1 MSSRTPVAVAV
12 VVVRGCRVAIFR
24 RFVPNVFGSVCP
36 RSASWCG
43 SSHIRLPSGV
53 AAAAA
58 RAVFF
63 VGEVSSVFFW
73 VLRFEVFAEPFD
85 FAGEFVD
92 FAEQFLLGDQPVG
105 FFPAQGDVLL
115 QYVVVFFAQQSIER
129 CMSASMSLRRLRRLT
144 SQVTAPAREAARQ
157 GIVSRS
163 VISVGFISVVRVE
176 WG

>member
-43 SSHIRLPSGV
+43 SSHIRLPSGA

-63 VGEVSSVFFW
+63 VWVFYT
-73 VLRFEVFAEPFD
+73 R
-85 FAGEFVD
+85 
-92 FAEQFLLGDQPVG
+92 
-105 FFPAQGDVLL
+105 
-115 QYVVVFFAQQSIER
+115 
-129 CMSASMSLRRLRRLT
+129 T
-144 SQVTAPAREAARQ
+144 
-157 GIVSRS
+157 
-163 VISVGFISVVRVE
+163 VRVFGERLNEALAPFELLPISIYTEMDPDWEEYKDMYEMKE
-176 WG
+176 WAVD